1 MKISVPVIKNVDFL
15 LLGGTLSGCK
25 LAVELAKKGYSVF
38 AATPYS
44 NFGEDVCSTLE
55 ILATENTTPMAVKH
69 QLDLDFINADIDFL
83 FQSPV
88 IALTLDGSDRVA
100 GAVIA
105 NRTGFQAINAK
116 CILDTTR
123 FGLASR
129 LYNGKDDFTPGAYDV
144 SLIQIGACNAADD
157 MTLEKLSATVTEKE
171 IEYPIFRA
179 TKHIQFNELSPRS
192 LNDALITMRRACF
205 HPDMVQCADDCT
217 YHFGKTFAAAD
228 PGSGIL
234 TEENFSLAETILQ
247 KRTVSQAVKVKQSAV
262 PCRDFDVV
270 RKDEPVRFNDPALPA
285 IEFDLNTLPVL
296 ESCDVLV
303 TGAGTGGAPAAIA
316 AARNGAE
323 TIVTESLAFPGG
335 ICTSGMICIYWY
347 GNRFGFTSELDHGCN
362 AMGPKPNFD
371 IFKHSNCNPRWKQQW
386 FLEQADNAG
395 VQQRYFTFSIGAA
408 VRDDQVCG
416 ALCAG
421 PLGCGVILAKR
432 TIDATGNADLVA
444 AAGGATIPYVQE
456 EPAVQGAGL
465 APFKLASNYE
475 NTDYSFVCDADV
487 RDATRLFVMSRG
499 KFTACFDSTSILD
512 TRERRRIDGDLQLQP
527 QDFYANRMYSDTIN
541 IARSNFDTHGFI
553 LHPMFMLKATEEDA
567 YNAKVPY
574 RALLPKNLEH
584 ILSTG
589 LSVSAHRDCMPLIR
603 MQSDVQNQGYAA
615 GVAAAMAAAD
625 DLPMRGIDIRALQK
639 KLVEKDILP
648 ESILDETDAIGGME
662 EGSSHYDLAS
672 IFLNE
677 TAALPRL
684 KEQFAANPQD
694 VRTAHILAFLGD
706 DSGKVLLQQTAADM
720 SWDQGWNYRGMGQ
733 FGPSVSPLD
742 SMIFALDKIGG
753 AAEIVLKKLETI
765 TPETE
770 FSHVRALCMSLIRH
784 PQKAAVPVLKQI
796 LALPGMSGHAERS
809 YADALAA
816 NREERN
822 DNSVRNSQ
830 LKELYLAKALHL
842 CDPEDA
848 TGAERLA
855 SYRDSLQGY
864 YALFAKI

>member
-15 LLGGTLSGCK
+15 LLGGSLAGCK

-44 NFGEDVCSTLE
+44 YFGDDVCSTLE
-55 ILATENTTPMAVKH
+55 ILAAENTTPMTVKH
-69 QLDLDFINADIDFL
+69 QLDLDFINAGIDFL
-83 FQSPV
+83 FQSPIV
-88 IALTLDGSDRVA
+88 ALTLDGSDRVA

-105 NRTGFQAINAK
+105 NRTGFQAINAR

-129 LYNGKDDFTPGAYDV
+129 LLNGKDLFTPGEYAV
-144 SLIQIGACNAADD
+144 SLIQIGACNVSDD
-157 MTLEKLSATVTEKE
+157 MTWEKLANSVSEKE

-179 TKHIQFNELSPRS
+179 TKHIHFNDLSPRS
-192 LNDALITMRRACF
+192 LNEALITMRRACF
-205 HPDMVQCADDCT
+205 HPDMVQCADNCT
-217 YHFGKTFAAAD
+217 YHFGKTFETAD
-228 PGSGIL
+228 PASGIL
-234 TEENFSLAETILQ
+234 SEENFSLAETILQ
-247 KRTVSQAVKVKQSAV
+247 SRPASCAVKVKQSPAAE
-262 PCRDFDVV
+262 RDFDIV
-270 RKDEPVRFNDPALPA
+270 RKDDPIRFNDCALPA
-285 IEFDLNTLPVL
+285 IEFDLNSLPVW

-323 TIVTESLAFPGG
+323 TIVTESLSFPGG

-347 GNRFGFTSELDHGCN
+347 GNRFGFTNELDHGCN
-362 AMGPKPNFD
+362 NMGPNPNFD

-386 FLEQADNAG
+386 LLEQADNAG
-395 VQQRYFTFSIGAA
+395 AQQRYFTFSIGAA
-408 VRDDQVCG
+408 VRGNQVCG

-421 PLGCGVILAKR
+421 SLGCGVILAKR
-432 TIDATGNADLVA
+432 AIDATGNADLVA

-487 RDATRLFVMSRG
+487 RDGSRLFVMSRG
-499 KFTACFDSTSILD
+499 KFANCFDATNILD

-603 MQSDVQNQGYAA
+603 MQPDVQNQGYAA
-615 GVAAAMAAAD
+615 GIAAAMAAAEN
-625 DLPMRGIDIRALQK
+625 LPMRGINIRELQK
-639 KLVEKDILP
+639 KLIEKDILP
-648 ESILDETDAIGGME
+648 ESILNEEDAIGGID

-677 TAALPRL
+677 SAALPRL
-684 KEQFAANPQD
+684 KEQFAADPEN
-694 VRTAHILAFLGD
+694 VRIAHILAFLGD
-706 DSGKVLLQQTAADM
+706 DSGKTLLQKTADGM
-720 SWDQGWNYRGMGQ
+720 DWDQGWNYRGMGQ

-742 SMIFALDKIGG
+742 SMIFALDKIGC
-753 AAEIVLKKLETI
+753 AEEIVLKKLKTI

-784 PQKAAVPVLKQI
+784 PQKAAVADLKAI
-796 LALPGMSGHAERS
+796 LSLPGMSGHAVQS
-809 YADALAA
+809 YADALAS

-822 DNSVRNSQ
+822 DNTVRNSQ
-830 LKELYLAKALHL
+830 LKELYLAKALCL

-848 TGAERLA
+848 QGAERLA
-855 SYRDSLQGY
+855 SYRDSMQGY